1 MSLSDP
7 RWQQYF
13 KTNVFN
19 ISDPLGLSYRAMTI
33 EKTALTYC
41 DHIRPLVNYSTDH
54 IRPLVNFST
63 DHIRPL
69 QLVNSSTD
77 HAEAGALREAT
88 AEEGAGAG
96 VGDHNAVVRRQELY
110 TRAAE

>member
-1 MSLSDP
+1 
-7 RWQQYF
+7 
-13 KTNVFN
+13 
-19 ISDPLGLSYRAMTI
+19 MTI

-41 DHIRPLVNYSTDH
+41 DHIRPLVNYSTDR
-54 IRPLVNFST
+54 IRPLVNF
-63 DHIRPL
+63 
-69 QLVNSSTD
+69 STD

>member
-41 DHIRPLVNYSTDH
+41 DP
-54 IRPLVNFST
+54 IRPLVNF
-63 DHIRPL
+63 
-69 QLVNSSTD
+69 STD